1 MNSQLPEVDSPVPEC
16 IFRKQESPKSEC
28 FSKVKSLKSLY
39 KKKKIASLELK
50 LTNLKIKPIEN
61 AYKLTDHY
69 DIISVLGFG
78 TYASVKLAR
87 HKTTKREVAIKISR
101 KQNSRQMLQNE
112 YNVLR
117 ILEHDNIIKTHDLI
131 QNNSRDESYLLLE
144 YFEGKD
150 LNQFIEDKKEV
161 SLEESITI
169 INQIVSA
176 IHYLHSNGIAH
187 RDLKPENILINE
199 DLKVKLIDFN
209 ISKQKKVSRSETD
222 LNKKFSRIF
231 FTQICSPLYAAPEL
245 KKSCLYTE
253 SIDIWGIGIIM
264 FTLLY
269 GNIQQYKTIVTDE
282 NIGSHELL
290 TEVIESNCIFTS
302 EVKDFL
308 KSLLAEE
315 PHLRPSSDELLA
327 SDVLNKYVKL

>member
-16 IFRKQESPKSEC
+16 IFGKQESPKSEC

>member
-1 MNSQLPEVDSPVPEC
+1 MNSQLPEVDSPMLEDTMG
-16 IFRKQESPKSEC
+16 KQESAKSEC
-28 FSKVKSLKSLY
+28 FSRVKNLKSHY
-39 KKKKIASLELK
+39 RKKKIASLDLK
-50 LTNLKIKPIEN
+50 LSNLKVKSLEN

-69 DIISVLGFG
+69 DMISVLGFG

-87 HKTTKREVAIKISR
+87 DKVTNREVAIKISR
-101 KQNSRQMLQNE
+101 KQNSREMLLTE
-112 YNVLR
+112 YEVLKN
-117 ILEHDNIIKTHDLI
+117 LEHNNIIKTHDLI

-150 LNQFIEDKKEV
+150 LNKFIEDKKEV
-161 SLEESITI
+161 GLEESITI

-222 LNKKFSRIF
+222 LTKKFSRVF

-269 GNIQQYKTIVTDE
+269 GNIQQYKTSVSDE
-282 NIGSHELL
+282 SIESHELL
-290 TEVIESNCIFTS
+290 NEVIDSNCIFTS
-302 EVKDFL
+302 EVKDLL

-327 SDVLNKYVKL
+327 NDVLNKYVQL